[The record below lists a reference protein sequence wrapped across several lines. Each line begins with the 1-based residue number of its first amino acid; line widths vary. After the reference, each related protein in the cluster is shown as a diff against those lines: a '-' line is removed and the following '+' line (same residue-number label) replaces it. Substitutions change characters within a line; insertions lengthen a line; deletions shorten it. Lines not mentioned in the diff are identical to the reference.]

1 MKVVICDYKTDLA
14 RPLEYEEGL
23 LKKELPDVE
32 VVVYEYRDENKQE
45 FIELMKDADAVINT
59 YVDFDREILS
69 QCKKLKVIA
78 LNAVGYNMVDVAAA
92 TEFGVMVCPA
102 AEYCTA
108 EVAEHTMALLF
119 ALCRALRKYVESI
132 ENHVWD
138 YTLGGQVERIS
149 GKTMTIFGFGK
160 IGKAVAQRAQ
170 AMGMKVQVVSGSLK
184 PETAAELGV
193 TLVDCDTALETSDI
207 LSNHQALNEK
217 TAGYFDLEKF
227 KRCKRQPIFLNT
239 GRGGSVVEDDLVE
252 ALDRGYIRAAGLD
265 VLASENVD
273 FGSLKLLGRDNVII
287 TPHVGFFSVQAAR
300 DLQDIACNTVTCALK
315 GDYDGISKIVNRA
328 ELKL

>member
-14 RPLEYEEGL
+14 RNVEYEKEL
-23 LKKELPDVE
+23 LKKAFPE
-32 VVVYEYRDENKQE
+32 VQIETYEYHDDKK
-45 FIELMKDADAVINT
+45 ELISVVADADAVINT
-59 YVDFDREILS
+59 YIDFDREILS

-92 TEFGVMVCPA
+92 TEYGVMVCPA
-102 AEYCTA
+102 AEYCTV
-108 EVAEHTMALLF
+108 EVAEHTMALLL
-119 ALCRALRKYVESI
+119 ALCRALRRYITSV

-138 YTLGGQVERIS
+138 YTIGGNVERIS

-170 AMGMKVQVVSGSLK
+170 AMGIKVQVVSSSLR
-184 PETAAELGV
+184 PEAAEALGV
-193 TLVDCDTALETSDI
+193 KLVDCDTALETSDI

-217 TAGYFDLEKF
+217 TAGYFNLEKF
-227 KRCKRQPIFLNT
+227 ARCRRRPIFINT

-252 ALDRGYIRAAGLD
+252 ALDKGYISAAGLD
-265 VLASENVD
+265 VLSSENVD
-273 FGSLKLLGRDNVII
+273 FSQLKLLRRDNVII

-300 DLQDIACNTVTCALK
+300 DLQDIACNTVICALK
-315 GDYDGISKIVNRA
+315 QEYDGISKIVNRA
-328 ELKL
+328 ELGL

>member
-14 RPLEYEEGL
+14 RNVEYEKEL
-23 LKKELPDVE
+23 LKKAFPE
-32 VVVYEYRDENKQE
+32 VQIETYEYHDDKK
-45 FIELMKDADAVINT
+45 ELISVVADADAVINT
-59 YVDFDREILS
+59 YIDFDREILS

-92 TEFGVMVCPA
+92 TEYGVMVCPA
-102 AEYCTA
+102 AEYCTV
-108 EVAEHTMALLF
+108 EVAEHTMALLL
-119 ALCRALRKYVESI
+119 ALCRALRKYITSV

-138 YTLGGQVERIS
+138 YTIGGNVERIS

-170 AMGMKVQVVSGSLK
+170 AMGIKVQVVSSSLR
-184 PETAAELGV
+184 PEAAEALGV
-193 TLVDCDTALETSDI
+193 KLVDCDTALETSDI
-207 LSNHQALNEK
+207 LSNHQALKEK

-227 KRCKRQPIFLNT
+227 ARCRRRPIFINT

-252 ALDRGYIRAAGLD
+252 ALDKGYISAAGLD
-265 VLASENVD
+265 VLSSENVD
-273 FGSLKLLGRDNVII
+273 FSQLKLLGRDNVII

-300 DLQDIACNTVTCALK
+300 DLQDIACNTVICALK
-315 GDYDGISKIVNRA
+315 QEYDGISKIVNRA
-328 ELKL
+328 ELGL

>member
-14 RPLEYEEGL
+14 RNVEYEKEL
-23 LKKELPDVE
+23 LKKAFPE
-32 VVVYEYRDENKQE
+32 VQIETYEYHDDKE
-45 FIELMKDADAVINT
+45 ELISVVADADAVINT
-59 YVDFDREILS
+59 YIDFDREILS

-92 TEFGVMVCPA
+92 TEYGVMVCPA
-102 AEYCTA
+102 AEYCTV
-108 EVAEHTMALLF
+108 EVAEHTMALLL
-119 ALCRALRKYVESI
+119 ALCRALRKYITSV

-138 YTLGGQVERIS
+138 YTIGGNVERIS

-170 AMGMKVQVVSGSLK
+170 AMGIKVQVVSSSLR
-184 PETAAELGV
+184 PEAAEALGV
-193 TLVDCDTALETSDI
+193 KLVDCDTALETSDI
-207 LSNHQALNEK
+207 LSNHQALNGK

-227 KRCKRQPIFLNT
+227 ARCRRRPIFINT

-252 ALDRGYIRAAGLD
+252 ALDKGYISAAGLD
-265 VLASENVD
+265 VLSSENVD
-273 FGSLKLLGRDNVII
+273 FSQLKLLGRDNVII

-300 DLQDIACNTVTCALK
+300 DLQDIACSTVICALK
-315 GDYDGISKIVNRA
+315 QEYDGISKIVNRA
-328 ELKL
+328 ELGL

>member
-14 RPLEYEEGL
+14 RNVEYEKEL
-23 LKKELPDVE
+23 LRKAFPDVQIETYEYHDDKKELISIVA
-32 VVVYEYRDENKQE
+32 
-45 FIELMKDADAVINT
+45 DADAVINT
-59 YVDFDREILS
+59 YIDFDREILS

-92 TEFGVMVCPA
+92 TEYGVMVCPA
-102 AEYCTA
+102 AEYCTV

-119 ALCRALRKYVESI
+119 ALCRALRKYVTSI

-138 YTLGGQVERIS
+138 YTIGGNVERIS

-170 AMGMKVQVVSGSLK
+170 AMGIQVQVVSGSLK
-184 PETAAELGV
+184 PEAAEALGV
-193 TLVDCDTALETSDI
+193 KLVDCDTALETSDI

-217 TAGYFDLEKF
+217 TAGYFNLEKF
-227 KRCKRQPIFLNT
+227 ARCKRHPIFINT
-239 GRGGSVVEDDLVE
+239 GRGGSVVEDDLVK
-252 ALDRGYIRAAGLD
+252 ALDEGYISAAGLD

-273 FGSLKLLGRDNVII
+273 FSQLKLLGRDNVII
-287 TPHVGFFSVQAAR
+287 TPHVGFFSIQAAR
-300 DLQDIACNTVTCALK
+300 DLQDIACNTVICALK
-315 GDYDGISKIVNRA
+315 QEYDGISKIVNRA

>member
-14 RPLEYEEGL
+14 RNVEYEKEL
-23 LKKELPDVE
+23 LKKAFPE
-32 VVVYEYRDENKQE
+32 VQIETYEYHDDKK
-45 FIELMKDADAVINT
+45 ELISVVADADAVINT
-59 YVDFDREILS
+59 YIDFDREILS

-92 TEFGVMVCPA
+92 TEYGVMVCPA
-102 AEYCTA
+102 AEYCTV
-108 EVAEHTMALLF
+108 EVAEHTMALLL
-119 ALCRALRKYVESI
+119 ALCRALRKYITSV

-138 YTLGGQVERIS
+138 YTIGGNVERIS

-170 AMGMKVQVVSGSLK
+170 AMGIKVQVVSSSLR
-184 PETAAELGV
+184 PEAAEALGV
-193 TLVDCDTALETSDI
+193 KLVDCDTALETSDI
-207 LSNHQALNEK
+207 LSNHQALNGK

-227 KRCKRQPIFLNT
+227 ARCRRRPIFINT

-252 ALDRGYIRAAGLD
+252 ALDKGYISAAGLD
-265 VLASENVD
+265 VLSSENVD
-273 FGSLKLLGRDNVII
+273 FSQLKLLGRDNVII

-300 DLQDIACNTVTCALK
+300 DLQDIACNTVICALK
-315 GDYDGISKIVNRA
+315 QEYDGISKIVNRA
-328 ELKL
+328 ELGL

>member
-14 RPLEYEEGL
+14 RNVEYEKEL
-23 LKKELPDVE
+23 LKKAFPE
-32 VVVYEYRDENKQE
+32 VQIETYEYHDDKE
-45 FIELMKDADAVINT
+45 ELISVVADADAVINT
-59 YVDFDREILS
+59 YIDFDREILS

-92 TEFGVMVCPA
+92 TEYGVMVCPA
-102 AEYCTA
+102 AEYCTV
-108 EVAEHTMALLF
+108 EVAEHTMALLL
-119 ALCRALRKYVESI
+119 ALCRALRKYITSV

-138 YTLGGQVERIS
+138 YTIGGNVERIS

-170 AMGMKVQVVSGSLK
+170 AMGIKVQVVSSSLR
-184 PETAAELGV
+184 PEAAEALGV
-193 TLVDCDTALETSDI
+193 KLVDCDTALETSDI

-227 KRCKRQPIFLNT
+227 ARCRRRPIFINT

-252 ALDRGYIRAAGLD
+252 ALDKGYISAAGLD
-265 VLASENVD
+265 VLSSENVD
-273 FGSLKLLGRDNVII
+273 FSQLKLLGRDNVII

-300 DLQDIACNTVTCALK
+300 DLQDIACSTVICALK
-315 GDYDGISKIVNRA
+315 QEYDGISKIVNRA
-328 ELKL
+328 ELGL

>member
-1 MKVVICDYKTDLA
+1 MKVVICDYKTDLS
-14 RPLEYEEGL
+14 RNVEYEKEL
-23 LKKELPDVE
+23 LRKAFPDVQIETYEYHDDKKELISIVA
-32 VVVYEYRDENKQE
+32 
-45 FIELMKDADAVINT
+45 DADAVINT
-59 YVDFDREILS
+59 YIDFDREILS

-92 TEFGVMVCPA
+92 TEYGVMVCPA
-102 AEYCTA
+102 AEYCTV

-119 ALCRALRKYVESI
+119 ALCRALRKYVTSI

-138 YTLGGQVERIS
+138 YTIGGNVERIS

-170 AMGMKVQVVSGSLK
+170 AMGIQVQVVSGSLK
-184 PETAAELGV
+184 PEAAEALGV
-193 TLVDCDTALETSDI
+193 KLVDCDTALETSDI

-217 TAGYFDLEKF
+217 TAGYFNLEKF
-227 KRCKRQPIFLNT
+227 ARCKRRPIFINT
-239 GRGGSVVEDDLVE
+239 GRGGSVVEDDLVK
-252 ALDRGYIRAAGLD
+252 ALDEGYISAAGLD

-273 FGSLKLLGRDNVII
+273 FSQLKLLGRDNVII
-287 TPHVGFFSVQAAR
+287 TPHVGFFSIQAAR
-300 DLQDIACNTVTCALK
+300 DLQDIACNTVICALK
-315 GDYDGISKIVNRA
+315 QEYDGISKIVNRA

>member
-14 RPLEYEEGL
+14 RNVEYEKEL
-23 LKKELPDVE
+23 LRKAFPDVQIETYEYHDDKKELISIVA
-32 VVVYEYRDENKQE
+32 
-45 FIELMKDADAVINT
+45 DADAVINT
-59 YVDFDREILS
+59 YIDFDREILS

-92 TEFGVMVCPA
+92 TEYGVMVCPA
-102 AEYCTA
+102 AEYCTV

-119 ALCRALRKYVESI
+119 ALCRALRKYVTSI

-138 YTLGGQVERIS
+138 YTIGGNVERIS

-170 AMGMKVQVVSGSLK
+170 AMEIKVQVVSGSLK
-184 PETAAELGV
+184 PEAAEALGV
-193 TLVDCDTALETSDI
+193 KLVDCDTALETSDI

-217 TAGYFDLEKF
+217 TAGYFNLEKF
-227 KRCKRQPIFLNT
+227 ARCKRRPIFINT
-239 GRGGSVVEDDLVE
+239 GRGGSVVEDDLVK
-252 ALDRGYIRAAGLD
+252 ALDEGYISAAGLD

-273 FGSLKLLGRDNVII
+273 FSQLKLLGRDNVII
-287 TPHVGFFSVQAAR
+287 TPHVGFFSIQAAR
-300 DLQDIACNTVTCALK
+300 DLQDIACNTVICAMK
-315 GDYDGISKIVNRA
+315 QEYDGISKIVNRA

>member
-14 RPLEYEEGL
+14 RNVEYEKEL
-23 LKKELPDVE
+23 LRKAFPDVQIETYEYHDDKKELISIVA
-32 VVVYEYRDENKQE
+32 
-45 FIELMKDADAVINT
+45 DADAVINT
-59 YVDFDREILS
+59 YIDFDREILS

-92 TEFGVMVCPA
+92 TEYGVMVCPA
-102 AEYCTA
+102 AEYCTV

-119 ALCRALRKYVESI
+119 ALCRALRKYVTSI

-138 YTLGGQVERIS
+138 YTIGGNVERIS

-170 AMGMKVQVVSGSLK
+170 AMGIKVQVVSGSLK
-184 PETAAELGV
+184 PEAAEALGV
-193 TLVDCDTALETSDI
+193 KLVDCDTALETSDI

-217 TAGYFDLEKF
+217 TAGYFNLEKF
-227 KRCKRQPIFLNT
+227 ARCKRRPIFINT
-239 GRGGSVVEDDLVE
+239 GRGGSVVEDDLVK
-252 ALDRGYIRAAGLD
+252 ALDEGYISAAGLD

-273 FGSLKLLGRDNVII
+273 FSQLKLLGRDNVII
-287 TPHVGFFSVQAAR
+287 TPHVGFFSIQAAR
-300 DLQDIACNTVTCALK
+300 DLQDIACNTVICAMK
-315 GDYDGISKIVNRA
+315 QEYDGISKIVNRA

>member
-1 MKVVICDYKTDLA
+1 MKVVICDYKTDLS
-14 RPLEYEEGL
+14 RNVEYEKEL
-23 LKKELPDVE
+23 LRKAFPDVQIETYEYHDDKKELIS
-32 VVVYEYRDENKQE
+32 VVA
-45 FIELMKDADAVINT
+45 DADAVINT
-59 YVDFDREILS
+59 YIDFDREILS

-92 TEFGVMVCPA
+92 TEYGVMVCPA
-102 AEYCTA
+102 AEYCTV

-119 ALCRALRKYVESI
+119 ALCRALRKYVTSI

-138 YTLGGQVERIS
+138 YTIGGNVERIS

-170 AMGMKVQVVSGSLK
+170 AMGIQVQVVSGSLK
-184 PETAAELGV
+184 PEAAEALGV
-193 TLVDCDTALETSDI
+193 KLVDCDTALETSDI

-217 TAGYFDLEKF
+217 TAGYFNLEKF
-227 KRCKRQPIFLNT
+227 ARCKRHPIFINT
-239 GRGGSVVEDDLVE
+239 GRGGSVVEDDLVK
-252 ALDRGYIRAAGLD
+252 ALDEGYISAAGLD

-273 FGSLKLLGRDNVII
+273 FSQLKLLGRDNVII
-287 TPHVGFFSVQAAR
+287 TPHVGFFSIQAAR
-300 DLQDIACNTVTCALK
+300 DLQDIACNTVICALK
-315 GDYDGISKIVNRA
+315 QEYDGISKIVNRA

>member
-14 RPLEYEEGL
+14 RNVEYEKEL
-23 LKKELPDVE
+23 LRKAFPDVQIETYEYHDDKKELISIVA
-32 VVVYEYRDENKQE
+32 
-45 FIELMKDADAVINT
+45 DADAVINT
-59 YVDFDREILS
+59 YIDFDREILS

-92 TEFGVMVCPA
+92 TEYGVMVCPA
-102 AEYCTA
+102 AEYCTV

-119 ALCRALRKYVESI
+119 ALCRALRKYVTSI

-138 YTLGGQVERIS
+138 YTIGGNVERIS

-170 AMGMKVQVVSGSLK
+170 AMGIKVQVVSGSLK
-184 PETAAELGV
+184 PEAAEALGV
-193 TLVDCDTALETSDI
+193 KLVDCDTALETSDI

-217 TAGYFDLEKF
+217 TAGYFNLEKF
-227 KRCKRQPIFLNT
+227 ARCKRRPIFINT
-239 GRGGSVVEDDLVE
+239 GRGGSVVEDDLVK
-252 ALDRGYIRAAGLD
+252 ALDEGYISAAGLD

-273 FGSLKLLGRDNVII
+273 FSQLKLLGRDNVII
-287 TPHVGFFSVQAAR
+287 TPHVGFFSIQAAR
-300 DLQDIACNTVTCALK
+300 DLQDIACNTVICALK
-315 GDYDGISKIVNRA
+315 QEYDGISKIVNRA

>member
-14 RPLEYEEGL
+14 RNVEYEKEL
-23 LKKELPDVE
+23 LRKAFPDVQIETYEYHDDKKELISIVA
-32 VVVYEYRDENKQE
+32 
-45 FIELMKDADAVINT
+45 DADAVINT
-59 YVDFDREILS
+59 YIDFDREILS

-92 TEFGVMVCPA
+92 TEYGVMVCPA
-102 AEYCTA
+102 AEYCTV
-108 EVAEHTMALLF
+108 EVAEQSMALLF
-119 ALCRALRKYVESI
+119 ALCRALRKYVTSI

-138 YTLGGQVERIS
+138 YTIGGNVERIS

-170 AMGMKVQVVSGSLK
+170 AMEIKVQVVSGSLK
-184 PETAAELGV
+184 PEAAEALGV
-193 TLVDCDTALETSDI
+193 KLVDCDTALETSDI

-217 TAGYFDLEKF
+217 TAGYFNLEKF
-227 KRCKRQPIFLNT
+227 ARCKRRPIFINT
-239 GRGGSVVEDDLVE
+239 GRGGSVVEDDLVK
-252 ALDRGYIRAAGLD
+252 ALDEGYISAAGLD

-273 FGSLKLLGRDNVII
+273 FSQLKLLGRDNVII
-287 TPHVGFFSVQAAR
+287 TPHVGFFSIQAAR
-300 DLQDIACNTVTCALK
+300 DLQDIACNTVICAMK
-315 GDYDGISKIVNRA
+315 QEYDGISKIVNRA

>member
-14 RPLEYEEGL
+14 RNVEYEKEL
-23 LKKELPDVE
+23 LKKAFPE
-32 VVVYEYRDENKQE
+32 VQIETYEYHDDKK
-45 FIELMKDADAVINT
+45 ELISVVADADAVINT
-59 YVDFDREILS
+59 YIDFDREILS

-92 TEFGVMVCPA
+92 TEYGVMVCPA
-102 AEYCTA
+102 AEYCTV
-108 EVAEHTMALLF
+108 EVAEHTMALLL
-119 ALCRALRKYVESI
+119 ALCRALRKYITSV

-138 YTLGGQVERIS
+138 YTIGGNVERIS

-170 AMGMKVQVVSGSLK
+170 AMGIKVQVVSSSLR
-184 PETAAELGV
+184 PEAAEALGV
-193 TLVDCDTALETSDI
+193 KLVDCDTALETSDI

-227 KRCKRQPIFLNT
+227 ARCRRRPIFINT

-252 ALDRGYIRAAGLD
+252 ALDKGYISAAGLD
-265 VLASENVD
+265 VLSSENVD
-273 FGSLKLLGRDNVII
+273 FSQLKLLGRDNVII

-300 DLQDIACNTVTCALK
+300 DLQDIACNTVICALK
-315 GDYDGISKIVNRA
+315 QEYDGISKIVNRA
-328 ELKL
+328 ELGL

>member
-14 RPLEYEEGL
+14 RNVEYEKEL
-23 LKKELPDVE
+23 LRKAFPDVQIETYEYHDDKKELISIVA
-32 VVVYEYRDENKQE
+32 
-45 FIELMKDADAVINT
+45 DADAVINT
-59 YVDFDREILS
+59 YIDFDREILS

-92 TEFGVMVCPA
+92 TEYGVMVCPA
-102 AEYCTA
+102 AEYCTV

-119 ALCRALRKYVESI
+119 ALCRALRKYVTSI

-138 YTLGGQVERIS
+138 YTIGGNVERIS

-170 AMGMKVQVVSGSLK
+170 AMEIKVQVVSGSLK
-184 PETAAELGV
+184 PEAAEALGV
-193 TLVDCDTALETSDI
+193 KLVDCDTALETSDI

-217 TAGYFDLEKF
+217 TAGYFNLEKF
-227 KRCKRQPIFLNT
+227 ARCKRRPIFINT
-239 GRGGSVVEDDLVE
+239 GRGGSVVEDDLVK
-252 ALDRGYIRAAGLD
+252 ALDDGYISAAGLD

-273 FGSLKLLGRDNVII
+273 FSQLKLLGRDNVII
-287 TPHVGFFSVQAAR
+287 TPHVGFFSIQAAR
-300 DLQDIACNTVTCALK
+300 DLQDIACNTVICAMK
-315 GDYDGISKIVNRA
+315 QEYDGISKIVNRA